1 VREIVSVELLGEMM
15 DPNDYALD
23 LNVLRRVGKCWPCG
37 DGCDEPPV
45 VVTYEWG
52 MDVPALGELAM
63 GEVACEML
71 KALQGKDCKL
81 PGNAVGVTRQGVSV
95 DLESVGNLYAQNRLG
110 LPISDQFL
118 RSVNPGRLMSRSKV
132 YTPDF
137 ARRAR

>member
-1 VREIVSVELLGEMM
+1 M
-15 DPNDYALD
+15 
-23 LNVLRRVGKCWPCG
+23 
-37 DGCDEPPV
+37 
-45 VVTYEWG
+45 
-52 MDVPALGELAM
+52 GELA
-63 GEVACEML
+63 CELL

-81 PGNAVGVTRQGVSV
+81 PGNAVAVTRQGVSV

-137 ARRAR
+137 ARRVK